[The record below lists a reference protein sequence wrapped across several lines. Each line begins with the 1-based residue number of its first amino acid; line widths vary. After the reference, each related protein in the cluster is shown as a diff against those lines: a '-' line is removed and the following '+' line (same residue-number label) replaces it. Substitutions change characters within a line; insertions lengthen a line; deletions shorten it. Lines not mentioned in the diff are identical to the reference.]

1 MELGGDYQIMRYICR
16 GCKGRGLIDCALVG
30 ATRLG
35 LTGFCQLCG
44 RRETCW
50 FDLLE
55 GATFI
60 DNDEPTPGEYTSA
73 IS

>member
-30 ATRLG
+30 STRLG
-35 LTGFCQLCG
+35 LTGFCQICG

-55 GATFI
+55 SATFI
-60 DNDEPTPGEYTSA
+60 ENEEPTPGEYTSA
-73 IS
+73 IG